1 MLLSERFHGWGAKV
15 SLPAPRPSE
24 GLQQFREGCHLRG
37 FPYKSVSRDPFSHYW
52 IMVVACCQMAFDNVE
67 EERTLVL
74 YHKRRKAESEVERGK
89 PKRTKFALRC

>member
-1 MLLSERFHGWGAKV
+1 
-15 SLPAPRPSE
+15 
-24 GLQQFREGCHLRG
+24 
-37 FPYKSVSRDPFSHYW
+37 
-52 IMVVACCQMAFDNVE
+52 MAFDNVE